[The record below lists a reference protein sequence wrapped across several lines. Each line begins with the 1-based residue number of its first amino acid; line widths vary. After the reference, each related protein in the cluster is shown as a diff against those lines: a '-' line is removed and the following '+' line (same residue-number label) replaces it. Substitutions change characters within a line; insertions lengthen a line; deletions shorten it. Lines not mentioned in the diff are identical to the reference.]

1 MHKSQAASFYIKT
14 NRSFSLIRSYAWI
27 LTVLI
32 GIGGQFIPRLGLLVP
47 LIMMALMGMS
57 LFRGKYWCGNFCPH
71 GSFFDNLLQ
80 PLSRNTRIPG
90 FLRSKYLIAAFLLFF
105 MYNLGRRFIHVFEAL
120 GGAEFYD
127 RMGLVFSTTY
137 LMVLLAGGLLALT
150 INARTWCQFC
160 PMGTFQTLFYKLG
173 KAIGLNKNTD
183 LKVTITHPDLCHSCG
198 KCARVCPMQL
208 KPYKEFKESSQ
219 FRDENCIRC
228 NTCVNNCPADAL
240 QLATPGEAEE
250 LNNDAD
256 LTGFKDAS
264 SYRAAVK
271 TIKNLKD
278 NVREYTFKLVEPQK
292 MDFHPGQFVLVETD
306 PEIEMYRAYTISGS
320 SNDRSE
326 ISITVKLLNDGY
338 GTNLLFNNLVEGTE
352 LKLKGPLG
360 NELKVDPQGKELFF
374 LANGI
379 GITPF
384 VSIVQSFFE
393 RKDNGFKGKA
403 TLLYGARYEEDL
415 VYDDYFVNIA
425 ENNESF
431 NYYRLLSKPRTDQ
444 YNKGYVTD
452 QLKELSPPDHTK
464 VYICGTTEMAVNAR
478 DILASKG
485 VREDNIFY
493 ECFL

>member
-1 MHKSQAASFYIKT
+1 MHNSQAAPFYIKT
-14 NRSFSLIRSYAWI
+14 NRSFSLIRSNAWI

-32 GIGGQFIPRLGLLVP
+32 GIGGQFLPRLGLLVP
-47 LIMMALMGMS
+47 LIMLTLMVMS

-80 PLSRNTRIPG
+80 PLSRNARIPG

-137 LMVLLAGGLLALT
+137 LMVLLAGGLLAVT

-173 KAIGLNKNTD
+173 KAVGLNKNTD

-219 FRDENCIRC
+219 FSDENCIRC

-240 QLATPGEAEE
+240 QLAT
-250 LNNDAD
+250 
-256 LTGFKDAS
+256 LTKTKNIHANANLAGFKDAS
-264 SYRAAVK
+264 FYRAVVK
-271 TIKNLKD
+271 RINHLND

-292 MDFHPGQFVLVETD
+292 MDFDPGQFVLVETE
-306 PEIEMYRAYTISGS
+306 PQIEMYRAYTISGS
-320 SNDRSE
+320 SSDRSE
-326 ISITVKLLNDGY
+326 ISITVKLLNNGY
-338 GTNLLFNNLVEGTE
+338 GTNLLFNNLVEGIE
-352 LKLKGPLG
+352 VLLKGPLG
-360 NELKVDPQGKELFF
+360 NELRADPEGKELLFI
-374 LANGI
+374 ANGI

-393 RKDNGFKGKA
+393 QKDNDFNGKI

-415 VYDDYFVNIA
+415 VYDDYLTGTA
-425 ENNESF
+425 EANENFS
-431 NYYRLLSKPRTDQ
+431 YYSLLSRPHTDQ
-444 YNKGYVTD
+444 YSKGYVTD
-452 QLKELSPPDHTK
+452 LLKELNPPDYTR
-464 VYICGTTEMAVNAR
+464 VYICGTAEMAADAR
-478 DILASKG
+478 DILEHKG
-485 VREDNIFY
+485 VHEDNIFY